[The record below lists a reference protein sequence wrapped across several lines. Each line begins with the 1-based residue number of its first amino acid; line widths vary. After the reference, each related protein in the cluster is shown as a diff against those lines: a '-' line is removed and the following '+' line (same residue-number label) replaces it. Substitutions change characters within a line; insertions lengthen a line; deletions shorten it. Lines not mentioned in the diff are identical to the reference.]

1 MSLDPLKQ
9 QFNQRARLKFRSPL
23 VSASEEWRKVVKSTN
38 CYSYA
43 LNIPDHGWGRPG
55 ELNKLLDDRECFST
69 REITEA
75 RIRERLQIDG
85 LIEVALADVS
95 PLTHHVIAAAIDK
108 KKDYHFYRWLED
120 ESWAHKLGYDTV
132 STVDTS
138 NRRIRSAE
146 ECARGRYTDFLG
158 YFIVPEDGIVYTRN
172 PELNEKFW
180 KPITSGISEPTE
192 DEIRTAERS
201 RNRGRDFRP

>member
-95 PLTHHVIAAAIDK
+95 PLTHHVIAAALDK
-108 KKDYHFYRWLED
+108 ESDYHFYRWLED
-120 ESWAHKLGYDTV
+120 STWSHKMAYDPVTTTD
-132 STVDTS
+132 SKR
-138 NRRIRSAE
+138 RRIRSPE
-146 ECARGRYTDFLG
+146 ECARGRYKTFLG
-158 YFIVPEDGIVYTRN
+158 YFAVPEEGLVYTRN

-192 DEIRTAERS
+192 DEIRAAERS